1 VDGGQHHAQRVGQRL
16 DILLRQVGEQFGD
29 PARVAGPASLQ
40 HRPSLVGQGDQG
52 DPAVGRI
59 GTPYNQSALL
69 ETLNE
74 LGHGRLGYALR
85 GSQRGDPL
93 PAAPLQRSQR
103 RHGRQA
109 QVAVVRHTA
118 DDEGNH
124 LEQVRRGLV
133 QLHVTF
139 I

>member
-40 HRPSLVGQGDQG
+40 HRPALVGQGDQG
-52 DPAVGRI
+52 DPTVGRI
-59 GTPYNQSALL
+59 GAPHDQPALF
-69 ETLNE
+69 ETLDE
-74 LGHGRLGYALR
+74 LGHGRLGHALR
-85 GSQRGDPL
+85 SGQRSDPL

-103 RHGRQA
+103 RNGRQA
-109 QVAVVRHTA
+109 QVAVVRHAA
-118 DDEGNH
+118 DDEGDY
-124 LEQVRRGLV
+124 LEQVRCGLV